1 MSAAILSFTEPI
13 HTNFSDNG
21 ISVSEQV
28 LLRKLDCLASHP
40 GEVKHFA
47 ALYRAT
53 TLEAIRFF
61 AQHHES
67 SRLFI
72 RRLEWR
78 FAEHFFRAVQGD
90 SESNH
95 YPPHWKPYFENTSL
109 SPLQY
114 CLLGANAHIN
124 GDIWRSLTETFSFE
138 EIQAHYRAF
147 LDYEKGLWPTYLA
160 LYEYGRRHH
169 PLIQWL
175 HIASLGFSRNLGFS
189 LLRHWRKRQV
199 KLALLYYQ
207 SPSLFQKKQKKLER
221 RMKWIE
227 WMIVKLIR

>member
-13 HTNFSDNG
+13 HANFSDTG

-28 LLRKLDCLASHP
+28 LLRKLESLASHS

-61 AQHHES
+61 AQHHEG
-67 SRLFI
+67 SRQFI
-72 RRLEWR
+72 RSLEWR

-90 SESNH
+90 IKSTH
-95 YPPHWKPYFENTSL
+95 YPSHWRPYFENTSL

-138 EIQAHYRAF
+138 EIQEHYRAF
-147 LDYEKGLWPTYLA
+147 LDYEKGLWPTYLT
-160 LYEYGRRHH
+160 LYEYGRQHN

-207 SPSLFQKKQKKLER
+207 SPSLFQKEQKKLER

>member
-1 MSAAILSFTEPI
+1 MPAATLPFTERF
-13 HTNFSDNG
+13 HAQFSDTG
-21 ISVSEQV
+21 IPVSAQ
-28 LLRKLDCLASHP
+28 LLLGKLELLATHP
-40 GEVKHFA
+40 GGVRHFA

-53 TLEAIRFF
+53 TIEAIRFF
-61 AQHHES
+61 AGHDEATRQ
-67 SRLFI
+67 FI
-72 RRLEWR
+72 RRLECR
-78 FAEHFFRAVQGD
+78 FAEHFFEAVHDDCRAD
-90 SESNH
+90 H
-95 YPPHWKPYFENTSL
+95 YPRHWRPYFENASL

-124 GDIWRSLTETFSFE
+124 GDIWRSLTETFSLE
-138 EIQAHYRAF
+138 EIQKHYPAF
-147 LDYEKGLWPTYLA
+147 LDYEKGLWPTYLT
-160 LYEYGRRHH
+160 LYEYGRQHH
-169 PLIQWL
+169 PQIQWL

-199 KLALLYYQ
+199 RLAILYYQ